1 MYKTYWGLQ
10 GKPFENTPDP
20 RFLYHSRQHNE
31 ALARLLYVVQER
43 KGAVLLT
50 GDYGSGKTLL
60 TRVLWQELQQEN
72 KFHCAFLLNP
82 RLSGL
87 EFIQEITS
95 QLSGA
100 PVNGNKIE
108 LFHTLHQILYSN
120 FNAGKHTVIIIDEA
134 QAIKETDIFEELRLL
149 LNFQLD
155 DSFLLTI
162 ILIGQ
167 PELRSIVI
175 SLPQLMQ
182 RMSAKF
188 HLKALSKSETKEYI
202 QHRLCISG
210 ASRPIFT
217 LEAHNQIYNFSSGI
231 PRVINNICDLA
242 LLVGFGNGLISIDEN
257 IIIEVGKDLDF
268 SVTPKQK
275 YIDESKSKEELPLL
289 DDSQDILDNF
299 EQNHYFKNKDKT

>member
-10 GKPFENTPDP
+10 EKPFENTPDP
-20 RFLYHSRQHNE
+20 RFLYHSHQHNE

-72 KFHCAFLLNP
+72 NFRCAFLLNP

-100 PVNGNKIE
+100 PVSGSKIE
-108 LFHTLHQILYSN
+108 MFHTLHKTLYSN
-120 FNAGKHTVIIIDEA
+120 HNAGKHTVIIIDEA

-155 DSFLLTI
+155 NAFLLTI
-162 ILIGQ
+162 ILLGQ
-167 PELRSIVI
+167 PELKSIVL

-188 HLKALSKSETKEYI
+188 HLKALNKAESREYI

-217 LEAHNQIYNFSSGI
+217 HEAHNQIYNFSSGV

-242 LLVGFGNGLISIDEN
+242 LLVGFGNGLISIDEKT
-257 IIIEVGKDLDF
+257 IIEVGKDLDF
-268 SVTPKQK
+268 SVNAKPRSA
-275 YIDESKSKEELPLL
+275 DEIEQDIELPLIG
-289 DDSQDILDNF
+289 DPQDIINSFEKDN
-299 EQNHYFKNKDKT
+299 HFKTGDKS